1 MKAIFDKYK
10 YILGL
15 GLALIAVVI
24 IAVVSAA
31 MGKDTAENSGISYVS
46 PEASSFTTTESI
58 VATTAF
64 QTHGNSQTTPITT
77 VTDISSQ
84 TLPESE
90 KPKTTAI
97 SSVAST
103 SSTADISKPTEKPVF
118 TSAPTS
124 SASPASSKVTTTSNT
139 SSVISTTPK
148 PDKPIKEY
156 DNTCTFVIECK
167 TILDNKDKLKKGLE
181 KYVPDDAVI
190 FSKTVGFDSGESVYD
205 ILRRI
210 CDENSI
216 QMEASYTP
224 AFSSYYVEGINN
236 LYEFDCG
243 QGSGW
248 MYSVNGVF
256 PNYGCSSYKPANND
270 KIAFRYTCELGYDLQ
285 N

>member
-15 GLALIAVVI
+15 GLALVAVVI

-31 MGKDTAENSGISYVS
+31 MGKDAGENSGISYVS
-46 PEASSFTTTESI
+46 PETSSFTTVESL

-64 QTHGNSQTTPITT
+64 QTDDNSQTTPATT
-77 VTDISSQ
+77 VTDTSSQ

-90 KPKTTAI
+90 KP
-97 SSVAST
+97 VL
-103 SSTADISKPTEKPVF
+103 

-124 SASPASSKVTTTSNT
+124 SASPASSKVTTVSTASA
-139 SSVISTTPK
+139 VISTTPK
-148 PDKPIKEY
+148 PDKPIKKY

-167 TILDNKDKLKKGLE
+167 TILNNKDKLKKGLE

-190 FSKTVGFDSGESVYD
+190 FSGTVGFDSGESVYD

-256 PNYGCSSYKPANND
+256 PNYGCSSYKPVNND

>member
-1 MKAIFDKYK
+1 MKAFFDKYK

-15 GLALIAVVI
+15 GLALVVVVI

-46 PEASSFTTTESI
+46 PETSSFTTAQSLA
-58 VATTAF
+58 ATTAF
-64 QTHGNSQTTPITT
+64 QTDGNSQTTPVTT

-148 PDKPIKEY
+148 PDKPTKKY

>member
-1 MKAIFDKYK
+1 MKAFFDKYK

-15 GLALIAVVI
+15 GLALVVVVI

-31 MGKDTAENSGISYVS
+31 MGKDAAENSGISYVP
-46 PEASSFTTTESI
+46 PETSSFTTVESL

-64 QTHGNSQTTPITT
+64 QTDGNSQTTPATT
-77 VTDISSQ
+77 VTDTSSQ
-84 TLPESE
+84 TTALQTTSQ
-90 KPKTTAI
+90 TTATTAY
-97 SSVAST
+97 VATVPATTVKST
-103 SSTADISKPTEKPVF
+103 TKATAK
-118 TSAPTS
+118 A
-124 SASPASSKVTTTSNT
+124 
-139 SSVISTTPK
+139 TTPK
-148 PDKPIKEY
+148 PADKPIKKY

-167 TILDNKDKLKKGLE
+167 TILNNKDKLKKGLE

-190 FSKTVGFDSGESVYD
+190 FSGTVGFDSGESVYD

-256 PNYGCSSYKPANND
+256 PNYGCSSYKPVNND
-270 KIAFRYTCELGYDLQ
+270 KIAFRYTCELGYDL
-285 N
+285 

>member
-1 MKAIFDKYK
+1 MRNNFCITDISRRKNESFFDKYK

-15 GLALIAVVI
+15 GLALVVVVI

-31 MGKDTAENSGISYVS
+31 MGKDAAENSGISYVS
-46 PEASSFTTTESI
+46 PETSSFTTVESLA
-58 VATTAF
+58 ATTAF
-64 QTHGNSQTTPITT
+64 QTDGNSQTTPAT
-77 VTDISSQ
+77 
-84 TLPESE
+84 
-90 KPKTTAI
+90 
-97 SSVAST
+97 T
-103 SSTADISKPTEKPVF
+103 SSTAADISKPTEKHVF

-124 SASPASSKVTTTSNT
+124 SASPASSKVTTVSTA

-148 PDKPIKEY
+148 PDKPIKKY

-167 TILDNKDKLKKGLE
+167 TILNNKDKLKKGLE

-243 QGSGW
+243 QVSGW

-256 PNYGCSSYKPANND
+256 PNYGCSSYKPVNND

>member
-24 IAVVSAA
+24 IAVISAA
-31 MGKDTAENSGISYVS
+31 MGKDTAENSGISYVP
-46 PEASSFTTTESI
+46 PETTSFTTVESI

-64 QTHGNSQTTPITT
+64 QTDGNSQTTPITT

-97 SSVAST
+97 TSVAST
-103 SSTADISKPTEKPVF
+103 SSTADVSKPTEKPVF

-148 PDKPIKEY
+148 PDKPTKKY

-181 KYVPDDAVI
+181 KYIPDDAVI

-224 AFSSYYVEGINN
+224 AFNSYYVEGINN

>member
-15 GLALIAVVI
+15 GLALVAVVI
-24 IAVVSAA
+24 IAVVSAVV
-31 MGKDTAENSGISYVS
+31 GKDTAENSGISYVT
-46 PEASSFTTTESI
+46 PETSSFTTVESL

-64 QTHGNSQTTPITT
+64 QTDGNSQTTPATT
-77 VTDISSQ
+77 VTDTSSQ
-84 TLPESE
+84 TLPKSE
-90 KPKTTAI
+90 KPETTAI
-97 SSVAST
+97 TSVAT
-103 SSTADISKPTEKPVF
+103 TASTATDISKPTEKPVL
-118 TSAPTS
+118 TSAPPS
-124 SASPASSKVTTTSNT
+124 SSSPASSKVTTISTA

-148 PDKPIKEY
+148 PDKPIKKY

-167 TILDNKDKLKKGLE
+167 TILNNKDKLKKGLE

-190 FSKTVGFDSGESVYD
+190 FSGTVGFDSGESVYD

-248 MYSVNGVF
+248 MYSVNGVSRTTAVHLTS
-256 PNYGCSSYKPANND
+256 PQTTIK
-270 KIAFRYTCELGYDLQ
+270 
-285 N
+285 